1 MTRARSTKAPI
12 PLALTR
18 TGMTLYTYPDDLL
31 SHWVRFVI
39 AEKDMDGM
47 HLEWVKPGQQMEDL
61 LVLDPTHRIPVLA
74 DREVVIN
81 SPRIAVEYL
90 DERYPH
96 PPMMPV
102 EPSARARLRIALYRV
117 EQDILPLALAALQ
130 GPAAPAQ
137 KARKQLL
144 ESLLAG
150 TPIFAAKNYFLSSE
164 FGMVDA
170 LWAVLLWRLPVMGIQ
185 LPASAKPIQK
195 YAERLFSRP
204 AFSLSLTPAERA
216 LR

>member
-1 MTRARSTKAPI
+1 MLRARSTKAPI
-12 PLALTR
+12 PVALTR
-18 TGMTLYTYPDDLL
+18 TGMTLYTYPDEMLC
-31 SHWVRFVI
+31 HWVRFVI

-47 HLEWVKPGQQMEDL
+47 HLEWVKPGQTVEDL

-102 EPSARARLRIALYRV
+102 EPSARARLRIALHRV
-117 EQDILPLALAALQ
+117 EQDIVPLALAIQ
-130 GPAAPAQ
+130 NGPAAQAQ

-150 TPIFAAKNYFLSSE
+150 VPIFAAKNYFLSSE
-164 FGMVDA
+164 FGMIDA
-170 LWAVLLWRLPVMGIQ
+170 LWAVLLWRLPALGVQ
-185 LPASAKPIQK
+185 LPPSAKPIQK
-195 YAERLFSRP
+195 YAERLFARP
-204 AFSLSLTPAERA
+204 AFSLSLTPVERA

>member
-1 MTRARSTKAPI
+1 MRARSAKPPI
-12 PLALTR
+12 PAALTR
-18 TGMTLYTYPDDLL
+18 TGMTLYSYADDLNC
-31 SHWVRFVI
+31 HWVRFVI

-47 HLEWVKPGQQMEDL
+47 HLEWIKPGQTAEDL
-61 LVLDPTHRIPVLA
+61 LILDPAHRVPVLA

-102 EPSARARLRIALYRV
+102 EPSARARLRIALHRV
-117 EQDILPLALAALQ
+117 EQDVVPLAQTILQ
-130 GPAAPAQ
+130 PGPAGPAQ
-137 KARKQLL
+137 KARKLLL
-144 ESLLAG
+144 ESLLTG
-150 TPIFAAKNYFLSSE
+150 TPIFAAKNYFLSSD

-170 LWAVLLWRLPVMGIQ
+170 LWAVLLWRLPSMGIV

-195 YAERLFSRP
+195 YAERLFARP